1 MLEYHPPRLSFPGL
15 LFCKILQ
22 NSVAHCWVLQKKL
35 TAIYQSCISFYH
47 LVIST
52 PCHIQMD
59 ILSIL
64 AEEVNLAWAFSH
76 RDLTGGYNLEKI

>member
-1 MLEYHPPRLSFPGL
+1 LQDTPKFSSSL
-15 LFCKILQ
+15 LG
-22 NSVAHCWVLQKKL
+22 SSKKL

-76 RDLTGGYNLEKI
+76 SDLTGGYNLEKI